1 MYQKE
6 VRSFRGLLWK
16 GILGPHTSLFFGGG
30 VCVFPLP
37 HLPTMMFSGIQ
48 SPEQPDSI
56 LMDRSPCRHKPED
69 TGLSPKL
76 IFSILKIFIC
86 KIILLE

>member
-6 VRSFRGLLWK
+6 VRSFRGLPWK
-16 GILGPHTSLFFGGG
+16 GILGPCISLFWGA
-30 VCVFPLP
+30 VCVFLLP
-37 HLPTMMFSGIQ
+37 HLPTMIFSGIK
-48 SPEQPDSI
+48 SPEQQVSI
-56 LMDRSPCRHKPED
+56 LMDRSHCRHKLEE

-86 KIILLE
+86 